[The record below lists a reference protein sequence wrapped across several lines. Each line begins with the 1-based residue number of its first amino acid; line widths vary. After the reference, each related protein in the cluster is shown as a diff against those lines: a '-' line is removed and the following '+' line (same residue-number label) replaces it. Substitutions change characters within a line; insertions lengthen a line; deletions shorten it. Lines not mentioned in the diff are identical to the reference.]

1 MDDGRTEQRDEGW
14 ATRWEEVA
22 DARPGRLAVVVGDR
36 ELTWGDFDAR
46 SARVAGGLA
55 ALGVGVGGRVALH
68 MFNAPEHLET
78 IYGALKLRASP
89 VNVDDRLGS
98 AGIAR
103 VCDGVGAGVLV
114 FHGALGER
122 VAEAAHLMPTVSSL
136 VQIDDGTPLV
146 EGAVWFHELVDGCAP
161 APRIERAGS
170 DVLVVVGEDA
180 TGRPEPV
187 PWRHDDLRVA
197 LAAATGVAPENPAT
211 IDAEAGGRPFDAGRH
226 GATLPV
232 TLCAPS
238 LTRGAPLLLV
248 METLVAGGTAV
259 LVDGAEFDADEACDL
274 VQLHHVTRIVVDGD
288 AQAHALNAA
297 LDAAEEA
304 GVIHELSSVRTVVST
319 SSALSA
325 GQRRALRRRAPQIVV
340 ESEPFAMPSSG
351 PRPESP

>member
-1 MDDGRTEQRDEGW
+1 MDDDGRTEQRDEGW

-36 ELTWGDFDAR
+36 ELTWRDYDAR

-55 ALGVGVGGRVALH
+55 ALGVGVGGRVAVH
-68 MFNAPEHLET
+68 MFNSPEHLET
-78 IYGALKLRASP
+78 VYGALKLRASP

-98 AGIAR
+98 DGIAR
-103 VCDGVGAGVLV
+103 VCDGVGAEVLV

-136 VQIDDGTPLV
+136 VQVDDGTPLV
-146 EGAVWFHELVDGCAP
+146 EGAVWFHELVAGATP
-161 APRIERAGS
+161 APRAERTGA
-170 DVLVVVGEDA
+170 DELVVLADDA
-180 TGRPEPV
+180 AGRPEPV
-187 PWRHDDLRVA
+187 SWRHDEVREVLASAVRATPASPVRTGA
-197 LAAATGVAPENPAT
+197 EMHGRPAAAGG
-211 IDAEAGGRPFDAGRH
+211 DAAR
-226 GATLPV
+226 PV

-248 METLVAGGTAV
+248 METLAAGGTAV

-288 AQAHALNAA
+288 AQAHALSAA

-304 GVIHELSSVRTVVST
+304 GVIHDLSSIRWVVST
-319 SSALSA
+319 GSAISA

-340 ESEPFAMPSSG
+340 ESEPFAVPRSDHRSS
-351 PRPESP
+351 R